1 MLITLIFLLIV
12 ILSCC
17 SPYIRRWAE
26 TRAKKDFPLQPGEE
40 SEVFE
45 KPEWEPL
52 PDTGE
57 TVPEMLF
64 REMDADF
71 PVVES
76 EVVDETLHNT
86 VLDMLAAR
94 SEIDCSRMSDG
105 EDVAFVFLSPVS
117 ERWVRL
123 TPDKDRRLALAA
135 RWEEALRGKN
145 LHMWVL
151 QRDTPE
157 NDEDRAII
165 ADLLEAQ
172 NAAAEGGQPLE
183 LFALAA
189 RAVAEDVCGKSN
201 EYRCVAV
208 TWQGPVKDNG
218 HLSPIMYILAEKV
231 QG

>member
-1 MLITLIFLLIV
+1 MLITLIFLLTV

-45 KPEWEPL
+45 KPRWESL

-57 TVPEMLF
+57 TVPEMLA
-64 REMDADF
+64 REMEADF
-71 PVVES
+71 PVYRGKL
-76 EVVDETLHNT
+76 DEKTLHGNI
-86 VLDMLAAR
+86 LDMLAAGN
-94 SEIDCSRMSDG
+94 ETVCSRMSGG

-117 ERWVRL
+117 DRWVRL
-123 TPDKDRRLALAA
+123 TPDKDRRLALAL
-135 RWEEALRGKN
+135 RWEEALQGKS

-151 QRDTPE
+151 QRDMPE
-157 NDEDRAII
+157 DDEDRAII
-165 ADLLEAQ
+165 TDLLEAQ
-172 NAAAEGGQPLE
+172 NEAAEGGQPLE

-189 RAVAEDVCGKSN
+189 REVAEGVCGKGN
-201 EYRCVAV
+201 GYRCVAV

-218 HLSPIMYILAEKV
+218 RLGPAMSVLAEKV
-231 QG
+231 EE